1 MTVLV
6 DFSVIAVLIL
16 GIRQFRQPAGARLG
30 NWLAALALGCAFVL
44 VLFRHGVDDVFTVL
58 VALAAGAAAGYLLAR
73 LVDMIHMPAMVA
85 FQHGAGGVAA
95 FLVSLVELSRLGH
108 GLGLIGE
115 ISGLLG
121 LAIGALTFS
130 GSMIASAKLAGRMRQ
145 APQALP
151 GHDGWVL
158 LVLLALIAAGVA
170 SCFAPAALAL
180 ALYVAVIALGAVLGV
195 LVAMRIGG
203 ADMPVLISALNA
215 TAGVAAS
222 LCGMLIASQLL
233 IAFGATVAASGS
245 ILTLVMC
252 RAMNR
257 KFRGVIM
264 PRYTAASRPASPA
277 VVTPDPASP
286 AAAEPVPSSSPGGRS
301 PATGEEVELGL
312 AAEALAE
319 AGTVILI
326 PGYGMALAKAQQE
339 VANLAA
345 TLVARGKTVR
355 YAIHP
360 VAGRMPGHMNV
371 LLAEVGVD
379 YEMLV
384 EMETINEQ
392 FPVTDCAVV
401 VGACDV
407 VNPAAV
413 EVEGTPISGMPI
425 LMAHL
430 ARRVVCCNFDRR
442 PGYSGVANSL
452 YLRDNVTVLEGD
464 ARHTVASLHERLLA
478 GGGKSAPP
486 SAPPAA
492 EDPRRQAA
500 LALAGAKR
508 VVIIPGYGMALA
520 KAQFTLVKLA
530 SRLRQGGATV
540 NYAIHPVAGRMP
552 GHMNVLLAEAEVEYE
567 DLLEM
572 EEANPIFAETDVA
585 LVVGACDVVNP
596 AAVEVEGTPI
606 SGMPILHA
614 DRARRVIVCNFDT
627 RPGYSGVANPL
638 YGYEKTIVLTGDARQ
653 TAGDLLA
660 ALDEV

>member
-16 GIRQFRQPAGARLG
+16 GISQFRRPAGARLG
-30 NWLAALALGCAFVL
+30 NWLAALALGCAFAL
-44 VLFRHGVDDVFTVL
+44 VLARHGVDDVRTVAF
-58 VALAAGAAAGYLLAR
+58 ALAAGTAAGYALAR
-73 LVDMIHMPAMVA
+73 VVDMIHMPAMVA

-95 FLVSLVELSRLGH
+95 FLVSLVELTRVGH

-115 ISGLLG
+115 ISGVLG

-145 APQALP
+145 APQVLA
-151 GHDGWVL
+151 GHDGWALFVL
-158 LVLLALIAAGVA
+158 VALFVAGGA
-170 SCFAPAALAL
+170 SFFATAGLAL
-180 ALYVAVIALGAVLGV
+180 ALYVAVIALGAGLGV

-215 TAGVAAS
+215 TAGLAAS
-222 LCGMLIASQLL
+222 LCGMVIASQLL

-257 KFRGVIM
+257 PFRGVIM
-264 PRYTAASRPASPA
+264 PRYKAA
-277 VVTPDPASP
+277 P
-286 AAAEPVPSSSPGGRS
+286 AAAREAAKPAPAIAAAHPGPNSSQGGAP
-301 PATGEEVELGL
+301 PATSGRDDLTVAVL
-312 AAEALAE
+312 ALAE
-319 AGTVILI
+319 ARTVIFI

-345 TLVARGKTVR
+345 TLIARGKTVR

-384 EMETINEQ
+384 EMESINEE
-392 FPVTDCAVV
+392 FPATDCVVV

-430 ARRVVCCNFDRR
+430 ARRVVCCNFDLQ

-452 YLRDNVTVLEGD
+452 YLRGNVTVLEGD

-478 GGGKSAPP
+478 GGEKSA
-486 SAPPAA
+486 SHTAPPTAQDA
-492 EDPRRQAA
+492 QRQAA

-520 KAQFTLVKLA
+520 KAQFALVKLA
-530 SRLRQGGATV
+530 SRLRGGGATV

-572 EEANPIFAETDVA
+572 EEANPMFADTDVA

-614 DRARRVIVCNFDT
+614 DRARQVIVCNFDT

-638 YGYEKTIVLTGDARQ
+638 YLYEKTIVLPGDARQ
-653 TAGDLLA
+653 TVGDLI
-660 ALDEV
+660 ALFDEV